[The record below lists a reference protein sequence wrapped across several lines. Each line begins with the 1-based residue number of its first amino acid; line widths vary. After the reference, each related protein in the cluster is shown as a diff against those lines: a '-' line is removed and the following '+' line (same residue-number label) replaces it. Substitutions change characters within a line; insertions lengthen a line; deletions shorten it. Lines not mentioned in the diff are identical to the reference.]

1 MNKSTSLASH
11 DVTVGAGAVAEK
23 EAAFAAFFAPS
34 TPSNDAAYQPESV
47 MEIKPA
53 LSDNAAKVKR
63 DAVGNAFVLPSESR
77 QAWAL
82 WQEIVEQVATALH
95 CPPDERRNIK
105 SQFATGD
112 KGFMKVILS
121 TAQIY
126 DIPLTDSF
134 EFWQLVRPDLHWV
147 HVIDDRSKQ
156 ALYIPFGKIA
166 AGAHDDARDLFHG
179 ATLRLSELVP
189 KPLGADDQG

>member
-11 DVTVGAGAVAEK
+11 EVTVDAGAVEEK
-23 EAAFAAFFAPS
+23 EAAFAAFFAPN
-34 TPSNDAAYQPESV
+34 NDATYLPEP
-47 MEIKPA
+47 MPTPNDCA
-53 LSDNAAKVKR
+53 PLSSHETVADV
-63 DAVGNAFVLPSESR
+63 FVLPSDSR
-77 QAWAL
+77 AAWAL
-82 WQEIVEQVATALH
+82 WQAIIEEVATALH

-105 SQFATGD
+105 AQLATGD
-112 KGFMKVILS
+112 IGFMRVVLS

-126 DIPLTDSF
+126 QIPLTDSF

-156 ALYIPFGKIA
+156 AFYIPFGKIA
-166 AGAHDDARDLFHG
+166 VGEHDDARDLFHG

-189 KPLGADDQG
+189 KLLGADGQG